1 MTSSL
6 LTDEL
11 TATSSGSLVFN
22 DI

>member
-11 TATSSGSLVFN
+11 TATSSGSLMFN